1 MLSQQSKKDI
11 KRKLSTIYS
20 IDYSKKKLN
29 IYADEIFSV
38 INKYNKFGIK
48 RKKIIISEKTSALIC
63 YGDSLLD
70 GNKEKTLKIID
81 QILKGESLKPGSYRG
96 RLNSE
101 PENNRKTLIET
112 KNA

>member
-20 IDYSKKKLN
+20 INYSKKKLN

-48 RKKIIISEKTSALIC
+48 RKKNNNIRKDFCSN
-63 YGDSLLD
+63 LLW
-70 GNKEKTLKIID
+70 
-81 QILKGESLKPGSYRG
+81 R
-96 RLNSE
+96 
-101 PENNRKTLIET
+101 
-112 KNA
+112 